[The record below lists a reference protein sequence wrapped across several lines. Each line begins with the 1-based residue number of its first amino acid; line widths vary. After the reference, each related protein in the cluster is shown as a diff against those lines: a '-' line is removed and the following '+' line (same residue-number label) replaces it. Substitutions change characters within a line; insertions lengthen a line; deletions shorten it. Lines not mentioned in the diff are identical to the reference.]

1 MNDKDMPEII
11 KLYEEGMST
20 YHIAERYGTYANKIR
35 RALVKHGV
43 QRRTKSQAQKEALV
57 NGRSRHPTKGSK
69 RSLEERLRIS
79 SAVKKYWEDIDPK
92 EYERRC
98 NVAKENWHSMSEEER
113 QDLTRLAVEAV
124 RKAATEGSMMEKALL
139 KELTDSGYRVEFHKK
154 NLIPNENVEIDLYIP
169 SHKTIIE
176 IDGPSHFLPIWG
188 EDKLAKQI
196 KADNQKNGLILSK
209 GFIILRIKNLLN
221 HVSLAAKTKM
231 VDEVQKHLIS
241 IEDNFPKESER
252 YIEVE
257 L

>member
-43 QRRTKSQAQKEALV
+43 QRRTKSQAQKEALT
-57 NGRSRHPTKGSK
+57 NGRSKHPTKGSK

-98 NVAKENWHSMSEEER
+98 SLAKENWHSMSEQER

-154 NLIPNENVEIDLYIP
+154 NLIPNENLEIDLYIP

-188 EDKLAKQI
+188 EEKLQKQI
-196 KADNQKNGLILSK
+196 KADDQKTGLILSK
-209 GFIILRIKNLLN
+209 GFAIIRVKNMLDF
-221 HVSLAAKTKM
+221 VSLASKEKM
-231 VDEVQKHLIS
+231 VVSVTEQLQNIDKKFPAKS
-241 IEDNFPKESER
+241 KRFIE
-252 YIEVE
+252 IE